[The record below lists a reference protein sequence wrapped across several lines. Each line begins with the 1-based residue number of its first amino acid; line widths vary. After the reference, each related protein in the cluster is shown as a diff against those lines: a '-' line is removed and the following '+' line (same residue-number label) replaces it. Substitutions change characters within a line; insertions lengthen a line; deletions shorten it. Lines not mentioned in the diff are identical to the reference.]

1 MLWPPKAFQGVGAG
15 EALTP
20 LGLTPK
26 MPSLSPVVRD
36 SLLLVNC
43 KSSDILS
50 SLMVAPLVSQQF
62 GLYRLNC
69 GVGALI

>member
-1 MLWPPKAFQGVGAG
+1 MANGSVLLVLIEEDTSQLAVASGSFQGVGAG

-43 KSSDILS
+43 KS
-50 SLMVAPLVSQQF
+50 
-62 GLYRLNC
+62 
-69 GVGALI
+69 